1 MTDNIDTRG
10 PAEQRPTAT
19 NASPSWTH
27 AQVAAWLELPL
38 GTAQTRI
45 RDGLLGLRMTLSLG

>member
-1 MTDNIDTRG
+1 MSTA
-10 PAEQRPTAT
+10 PALRCDGLGKRYGSRWALRDC
-19 NASPSWTH
+19 S
-27 AQVAAWLELPL
+27 LELPL